1 MERLDIAIIGAG
13 WYGLAMG
20 KTYLEASPDANMV
33 IFDGAASIGGTWAKE
48 RLYPGLKTNNL
59 LGKYEFSDFPMT
71 PERFDA
77 ASLMMRHDAPHAT
90 GINGWSSSFLY
101 EGKSLL
107 SDDPSVKSKRLST
120 TSIGNK
126 PEGRYGYAG
135 YAVLAGCMTSIPKF
149 SELHWNMEDMLGYS
163 STQNIRSGV
172 AERTYY
178 KYDRSGNRVRKV
190 TESAA
195 KIGED
200 PRNLKD
206 TLFLESIELQ
216 TQIDGPDNWI
226 ANVIGI
232 EVLAMIE
239 TSNHRLQPLVRFQ
252 TGTDMELDGE
262 GLVVSYEEYST
273 FGNALYS
280 FMYGQVEAPR
290 KYRFAGYEHDRETG
304 LYHCGLRYYC
314 LWIACWTSPD
324 PLGEIDGPNL
334 YEYCKSDPINF
345 VVDTGMSKI
354 LKSAWGYC
362 RNHLSLAQIASF
374 QYRSRKSPQEKK
386 ETSNR
391 DSEQVRLF
399 SHFYNSGYRTAQQN
413 MKSAAKKKED
423 RGDQHHVYPQSY
435 RHLHL
440 AADIDPDAFTIRM
453 VRSLHQVIGTAHDRL
468 WSPYYAKVLGLE
480 EKIKNKAN
488 LRQFEAD
495 LRDPDSDHAKKLT
508 EIFQKDPEHWRN
520 DMQRHAAYTCQEVG
534 LCMEKIQDCVGYYGE
549 KTETSTWDRYTGQAS
564 PSYLHDFD
572 R

>member
-90 GINGWSSSFLY
+90 GINGWSRSFLY

-508 EIFQKDPEHWRN
+508 EIFQKDPEH
-520 DMQRHAAYTCQEVG
+520 
-534 LCMEKIQDCVGYYGE
+534 
-549 KTETSTWDRYTGQAS
+549 
-564 PSYLHDFD
+564 
-572 R
+572 